1 MNLSKWFAQEIPFF
15 VLLVFLMMGIY
26 VEVISRR
33 PDLLTANIPLITL
46 MIIYFVLK
54 R

>member
-1 MNLSKWFAQEIPFF
+1 MNLGKWFTSEIPFF
-15 VLLVFLMMGIY
+15 TLLLFLMMGIY

-33 PDLLTANIPLITL
+33 PDLLTASLPLITL
-46 MIIYFVLK
+46 MIIYLVLK